1 MLRQSVLWV
10 CWGLFCLSTFERAF
24 LPIYICKR
32 LFCLSTFLWGFSAF
46 IILQIAFLPMYIWKR
61 FFCLYIFA
69 QLFCPYTFVNGFST
83 FIHLQTTF
91 LPICICKGL
100 FYSFTFAKGFSAHC
114 QVFCNQSQIQTPF
127 KAFLVTHWIS
137 GCQSSTASHTVSH
150 NWPWLRSGKSISL
163 TNCTL
168 HSALCQQWRCN
179 SNLLHVAWIQYCY
192 CILESDTVKAAMWGP
207 L

>member
-1 MLRQSVLWV
+1 MYIWKGFSAYIYLQKVVLSKYIFM
-10 CWGLFCLSTFERAF
+10 GLFCLYNFANSFPAYAH
-24 LPIYICKR
+24 L
-32 LFCLSTFLWGFSAF
+32 
-46 IILQIAFLPMYIWKR
+46 KR

-100 FYSFTFAKGFSAHC
+100 FYSFTFAKGFFAHC

-163 TNCTL
+163 TNCTVHCASNDVVIQIHCVSL
-168 HSALCQQWRCN
+168 EFNTAIVFWR
-179 SNLLHVAWIQYCY
+179 V
-192 CILESDTVKAAMWGP
+192 ILWKQPCEVESISP